1 MPLLET
7 FNPGTAISPVL
18 AAHLKHRIYAIIHFS
33 INTFT
38 DREWGYG
45 DEAPELFN
53 PTDFD
58 ADQIAQACVDGGL
71 TGLILVCKH
80 HDGFCLWPT
89 RTTPHNISASPFRNG
104 KGDLVREVSDACRR
118 HGLGFGI
125 YCSPW
130 DRNHPAYGTPE
141 YLEIY
146 REQLRELYT
155 NYGEAFELWFDGANG
170 GDGYYGGARETRK
183 IDQSTYYDWENT
195 WKIARE
201 LQPHAAIFS
210 DIGPDLR
217 WVGNEKGLAHP
228 DSSALFTPAAP
239 TPGKNPAPGYLD
251 YSHSTTGNL
260 DGNYLI
266 PPECDVPLRPG
277 WFYHADQDNQVRSLP
292 ELVNI
297 FLHSVGCGGFLN
309 LGLAP
314 DRRGRLHEN
323 DVARLKEFR
332 SAVDKL
338 ESAPLMTET
347 ITMKTDSLVMDFD
360 GQNTFNLLDLAE
372 SPEDLESTRE
382 YCIEAITE
390 TGRITLAKGKAI
402 GLRRLIACAETTA
415 YAVILTLPDI
425 HPNHPLRLTVAIR
438 HVPAELLEK
447 TPPTEIPPDK
457 AVAMPL
463 PDNAGLVLEW
473 TLPAPTTIHGFI
485 FQPDDAHAS
494 GLPHQYIFEA
504 RLQGKWFSLT
514 GGEFS
519 NIQAN
524 PLPQK
529 VTFSPA
535 KAEAVRF
542 HATRL
547 VDDSDRLNCAGFSL
561 LT

>member
-277 WFYHADQDNQVRSLP
+277 WLYHAD
-292 ELVNI
+292 
-297 FLHSVGCGGFLN
+297 
-309 LGLAP
+309 
-314 DRRGRLHEN
+314 
-323 DVARLKEFR
+323 
-332 SAVDKL
+332 
-338 ESAPLMTET
+338 
-347 ITMKTDSLVMDFD
+347 
-360 GQNTFNLLDLAE
+360 
-372 SPEDLESTRE
+372 
-382 YCIEAITE
+382 
-390 TGRITLAKGKAI
+390 
-402 GLRRLIACAETTA
+402 
-415 YAVILTLPDI
+415 
-425 HPNHPLRLTVAIR
+425 
-438 HVPAELLEK
+438 HV
-447 TPPTEIPPDK
+447 
-457 AVAMPL
+457 
-463 PDNAGLVLEW
+463 
-473 TLPAPTTIHGFI
+473 
-485 FQPDDAHAS
+485 AS
-494 GLPHQYIFEA
+494 G
-504 RLQGKWFSLT
+504 R
-514 GGEFS
+514 
-519 NIQAN
+519 
-524 PLPQK
+524 
-529 VTFSPA
+529 
-535 KAEAVRF
+535 
-542 HATRL
+542 
-547 VDDSDRLNCAGFSL
+547 
-561 LT
+561 